1 MDVVQRAEQIREDVS
16 RNLNNLSPAVR
27 VIAGESLRPVL
38 SMSELLVDMAGYLEE
53 LLDELEEAKN
63 GKL

>member
-1 MDVVQRAEQIREDVS
+1 MSEFVERAEKIRSDVS

-38 SMSELLVDMAGYLEE
+38 EMSQLMLEMAY
-53 LLDELEEAKN
+53 ELEGLKN
-63 GKL
+63 GK